1 MADWVE
7 SRAETDAR
15 ALIRMCGRRDLYLAW
30 QRAAPRWPR
39 SITYCLWTKYTTR
52 AMIWH
57 TLLKGATPIFITG
70 APPPP
75 AIDFIMGE
83 AVDGAYNHALYAVRS
98 RVRNQ
103 VNYESVAQICEKDR
117 LVEIAGAMMAQSWPA
132 EAVREVPRGK
142 VFIVKPVGR
151 GAMSN
156 AGVAVV
162 DTTAALERAKAAIAA
177 IPRWRAVV
185 CEYLAAPALYRG
197 FKFHLRAHILVRSWA
212 RAVWF
217 NLYGMYLAE
226 KPYRAGDWEDTA
238 IHTTHFTGNDLHP
251 IFPLDVQN
259 EEWQRL
265 LDDFMPRLC
274 AMLPQPKPYAESTH
288 AYELLAPDLLIDN
301 GRVYVLEINHKPG
314 RKGAD
319 TPAQARFDRAI
330 TEWEF
335 EHGAVEAF
343 AL

>member
-7 SRAETDAR
+7 SKEETDKR
-15 ALIRMCGRRDLYLAW
+15 ALVRMCGPRELYLAW
-30 QRAAPRWPR
+30 QRAALRWPR
-39 SITYCLWTKYTTR
+39 KITYCLWTAYAAR

-57 TLLKGATPIFITG
+57 TLLKGATPIFLKG
-70 APPPP
+70 GPPP
-75 AIDFIMGE
+75 AIDFIMAE
-83 AVDGAYNHALYAVRS
+83 AVDGVYNHALYAVRS

-103 VNYESVAQICEKDR
+103 VDYTTIARVCEKDR

-132 EAVREVPRGK
+132 DAITAVAPGCVY
-142 VFIVKPVGR
+142 IVKPVGR

-162 DTTAALERAKAAIAA
+162 STTQALKAAKAAITAH
-177 IPRWRAVV
+177 PKWRAVV
-185 CEYLAAPALYRG
+185 CEYLTAPALYRG

-212 RAVWF
+212 PATWF
-217 NLYGMYLAE
+217 NLYGMYLAA
-226 KPYRAGDWEDTA
+226 KPYREGDWEDTA
-238 IHTTHFTGNDLHP
+238 IHTTHFTGNDMHP

-265 LDDFMPRLC
+265 LDEFMPRLC
-274 AMLPQPKPYAESTH
+274 ALLPRPKPYAESEH
-288 AYELLAPDLLIDN
+288 AYELLAPDLLISN

-335 EHGAVEAF
+335 EHGAVEI
-343 AL
+343 LTT